1 MLFLLFLAAAS
12 CVRAEN
18 PYFTLSTT
26 RSFAP
31 GEKPKLHLYA
41 RNESELEFRIYRV
54 RDEEKFI
61 SGLSEMHSFGE
72 MRNFGPV
79 ERIDEETLL
88 ERFHDWKQSIWSQI
102 KQFFRTQLSRETRDA
117 LKLKQS
123 SLAQQSHIVGV
134 AQFAQVPLLND
145 SQLVARWRQ
154 QVPPT
159 YIADNQVLPIDP
171 LPGGMYLVEATD
183 GHLKAYTLL
192 FVSQAALVTRTTAG
206 QLLAYVVDRKT
217 GVPINGAQVVL
228 SVEKQPTARQTTA
241 EDGVAAFDAPAKQA
255 TDQTE
260 QSEDASDRK
269 LWVMARVGKDIALVA
284 PWYSSFL
291 RQAGDRYVGYT
302 YTDRPVYRPGHTVH
316 FRAVIR
322 ERQDNTLALPKLSTV
337 HVTVTDD
344 QQKTFFD
351 KQLPVSPMGTVQ
363 GDVVLPD
370 DASLGDYSITIGEG
384 AETDNVGRGYFQ
396 VQEYRK
402 PEYQIRVSAAHPRV
416 LQGDSNQV
424 TVEARYFF
432 GEPVANAKVKVRVYQ
447 NRHYWWDE
455 DEDSDFS
462 AEESSNDI
470 YAGDQTSEQEGRLDA
485 NGKLT
490 VSVPTSFDEDRRYDR
505 DYVIEAAVTDEAGR
519 EITGRYRFLATY
531 GSFHVRVESLNY
543 VVVQGQQASFRVT
556 AMDYDGKPVETAV
569 HLHLSQYNYRNEK
582 EETPAGDADVTTG
595 ADGTAMVRLP
605 VNVSG
610 SIRVLAQATTPE
622 KRQVQDR
629 DWLWVSGGK
638 EERWGEDE
646 TQQARIIADKKSY
659 APGDTAHLT
668 LASEVSG
675 VHALVTA
682 TGYTI
687 QFRKTLSSDGR
698 SVSFDLPITRD
709 SQPNVVVDAVFL
721 KDGKIYQAQK
731 TLKVPPVQQQLQIT
745 VTPAASVFQP
755 GQSAV
760 YDVDA
765 RDSSG
770 KPVVAELSFGVVDE
784 ALYSIYPYTNGDIV
798 RRLYPD
804 REVYPSIDSSLTYYF

>member
-1 MLFLLFLAAAS
+1 MFLFLLMLAAAAPS
-12 CVRAEN
+12 ASAQS

-31 GEKPKLHLYA
+31 DEKPRLHLYT

-54 RDEEKFI
+54 HDEEKFI

-72 MRNFGPV
+72 MQNFAPV

-88 ERFHDWKQSIWSQI
+88 ERFHDWKQSIWSRI
-102 KQFFRTQLSRETRDA
+102 KQFSRTQLSRQTRDA

-123 SLAQQSHIVGV
+123 SLAQRSRIVGV
-134 AQFAQVPLLND
+134 AQFAQIPLLND

-159 YIADNQVLPIDP
+159 YIADDQVLPIDP

-217 GVPINGAQVVL
+217 GVPISGAQVVL
-228 SVEKQPTARQTTA
+228 SLTKQPTARQITA

-255 TDQTE
+255 ANQF
-260 QSEDASDRK
+260 EDASDRN
-269 LWVMARVGKDIALVA
+269 LWVMARVGKDVALVA

-291 RQAGDRYVGYT
+291 QQAGDRYVGYT

-316 FRAVIR
+316 FRSVIR
-322 ERQDNTLALPKLSTV
+322 ERAGDTLTLPKLSTV

-344 QQKTFFD
+344 QQKNLYD

-363 GDVVLPD
+363 GDMVLPD
-370 DASLGDYSITIGEG
+370 DASLGDYSITVGEG
-384 AETDNVGRGYFQ
+384 AETGTVGRGFFQ

-402 PEYQIRVSAAHPRV
+402 PEYQIRVSSARPRI

-432 GEPVANAKVKVRVYQ
+432 GEPVANAKVKIRVYQ
-447 NRHYWWDE
+447 NTHYWWGE
-455 DEDSDFS
+455 DEDSDSSS

-470 YAGDQTSEQEGRLDA
+470 YTGDETNEQEGRLDA

-531 GSFHVRVESLNY
+531 GSFHVRVESLSY
-543 VVVQGQQASFRVT
+543 VVVRGQQASFRIT
-556 AMDYDGKPVETAV
+556 AMDYDGKPVQTTV
-569 HLHLSQYNYRNEK
+569 HLHLSQYNYRDEK
-582 EETPAGDADVTTG
+582 KETPAGDADVTTG

-622 KRQVQDR
+622 KRQVQDK
-629 DWLWVSGGK
+629 DWLWVSSS
-638 EERWGEDE
+638 EETWSWGESE
-646 TQQARIIADKKSY
+646 QARIIADKKTY

-682 TGYTI
+682 TGNAVL
-687 QFRKTLSSDGR
+687 FRKTLSSDGR
-698 SVSFDLPITRD
+698 SVSFDLPVTSD
-709 SQPNVVVDAVFL
+709 SQPNVIVDAVFV
-721 KDGKIYQAQK
+721 KDGKVYQARK

-745 VTPAASVFQP
+745 VTPAANVFQP

-760 YDVDA
+760 YDVTA
-765 RDSSG
+765 RDAQG
-770 KPVVAELSFGVVDE
+770 RPVVAELSFGVVDE
-784 ALYSIYPYTNGDIV
+784 ALYSIYP
-798 RRLYPD
+798 
-804 REVYPSIDSSLTYYF
+804 